1 MFRGWDEM
9 DNEKT
14 KKLHVHKRNPKD
26 SGEWHLT
33 ILQSF
38 INPTIIYR
46 LQYTSQSM
54 HNLFL
59 CDHNLL
65 SVMLYRNLTLFDLEN
80 RYNTRYCDNNHR
92 TKWPKYLYTIIP
104 RRATTKFC

>member
-38 INPTIIYR
+38 INPKGKDKNEQ
-46 LQYTSQSM
+46 LDKKCLFETSSLIGKM
-54 HNLFL
+54 
-59 CDHNLL
+59 
-65 SVMLYRNLTLFDLEN
+65 
-80 RYNTRYCDNNHR
+80 
-92 TKWPKYLYTIIP
+92 
-104 RRATTKFC
+104 

>member
-65 SVMLYRNLTLFDLEN
+65 SHAVS
-80 RYNTRYCDNNHR
+80 
-92 TKWPKYLYTIIP
+92 
-104 RRATTKFC
+104 